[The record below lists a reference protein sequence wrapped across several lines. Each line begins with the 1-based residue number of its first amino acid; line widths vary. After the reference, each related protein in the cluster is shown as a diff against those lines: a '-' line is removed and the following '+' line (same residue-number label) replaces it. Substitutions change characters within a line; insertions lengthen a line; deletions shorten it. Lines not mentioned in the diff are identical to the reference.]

1 MKKTS
6 VIIELAALK
15 GMDIPQLKGKW
26 REICEGDPPN
36 FNRAYL
42 ESRLAYR
49 IQELAHNGLS
59 KPAHRRIAELREEL
73 VENKPRTRI
82 DPNKP
87 PIGAVLVREFKGVE
101 HRVRVVPGGFEYQG
115 RSYTSLSAIASQIAG
130 TRWNGPL
137 FFGLRNKRRK
147 P

>member
-1 MKKTS
+1 MANVS
-6 VIIELAALK
+6 VIAQLAELK
-15 GMDIPQLKGKW
+15 DMDTKQLKSKW
-26 REICEGDPPN
+26 REICKGEPPN

-49 IQELAHNGLS
+49 IQELAHGGLS
-59 KPAHRRIAELREEL
+59 KLAQKRITELREEL
-73 VENKPRTRI
+73 VDNKPRTRI

-115 RSYTSLSAIASQIAG
+115 RSYTSLSAIATQIAG

-137 FFGLRNKRRK
+137 FFGLRNKRGK
-147 P
+147 Q